1 MYEQNELLKGL
12 RTSVVDVHFT
22 KANGESRVLRC
33 TLLPS
38 MLPESY
44 RKSFEEQNE
53 EKTFHQQNPNVIA
66 AWDVEKNAWR
76 SFRIESVTYCQ
87 AHHNS

>member
-1 MYEQNELLKGL
+1 
-12 RTSVVDVHFT
+12 
-22 KANGESRVLRC
+22 
-33 TLLPS
+33 

-87 AHHNS
+87 AYHNS